1 MLMCAA
7 FLAGRGAVSGMFLF
21 LFYFYLAVVCGVWL
35 RVSKAVARFRE
46 CTARVLV
53 PSLVHTHTHTHT
65 HTHPPLSTWWLHL
78 CWVGFALDVYV
89 RCPTLIS
96 IGGATGPAV

>member
-7 FLAGRGAVSGMFLF
+7 FLASRGAVSGMFLI

-53 PSLVHTHTHTHT
+53 PSRVHTHTHTHT
-65 HTHPPLSTWWLHL
+65 HTPSPVHL
-78 CWVGFALDVYV
+78 VASPILGGVCTGCLCPVPHLD
-89 RCPTLIS
+89 
-96 IGGATGPAV
+96 